1 MADPLFAW
9 YEQYGRDFP
18 WRQTNDPWAIL
29 VSEVMSQQTQIDRVA
44 TRYENFLA
52 RFPNPEALADA
63 TTGDV
68 LTAWSGLGYNRRA
81 INLQA
86 AARVVAK
93 SGWPSSAA
101 ALERLP
107 GIGPYTAAAVACFA
121 FGEQVPAI
129 DTNLKRVLSRW
140 VGRPLVGKEL
150 ANAASLMLPAGQA
163 ARWNSALM
171 DLGAQICRPAPLCEA
186 CPVAESCV
194 DPTVYIP
201 PPRQARFHGSVRQ
214 TRGAIVRVMLDGQE
228 RTVQNVATA
237 VGHDEERITAAL
249 EALTREG
256 VLTTSDRGYSLGRN
270 SAELLASPQE
280 SS

>member
-1 MADPLFAW
+1 MPDPLFAW
-9 YEQYGRDFP
+9 YERYGRDFP
-18 WRQTNDPWAIL
+18 WRRTTDPWPIL

-44 TRYENFLA
+44 ARYEDFLT
-52 RFPNPEALADA
+52 RFPTPEAMAVA
-63 TTGDV
+63 PINDV
-68 LTAWSGLGYNRRA
+68 LAAWSGLGYNRRVL
-81 INLQA
+81 NLQA
-86 AARVVAK
+86 TAREVAR
-93 SGWPSSAA
+93 SGWPTSAA
-101 ALERLP
+101 MLEKLP

-121 FGEQVPAI
+121 FGEQVPAV
-129 DTNLKRVLSRW
+129 DTNLRRVLSRW

-150 ANAASLMLPAGQA
+150 ATTATEMLPTGQA

-171 DLGAQICRPAPLCEA
+171 DLGAQICRPTPLCEN

-201 PPRQARFHGSVRQ
+201 PPRQARFVGSVRQ

-228 RTVQNVATA
+228 RTVQNVTIA
-237 VGHDEERITAAL
+237 VGHDEQRVTAAL

-256 VLTTSDRGYSLGRN
+256 VLNTSDRGYSLGRN
-270 SAELLASPQE
+270 SAATPSPGG